1 MLAQEQLVEHEPE
14 IGVSCAGIH
23 QHRLRMPVEHV
34 AQRRLEQL
42 YQVVH
47 LFELAQAIR
56 VQLPVTADEM
66 QFLQQSARLP
76 GQQLAPHLFA
86 FRLTHRS
93 RHVPQDVV
101 EEGAMLFAVCAPGLE
116 PILASE
122 MRALGFPGRTLA
134 GGAETEGD
142 LREAM
147 RLNLW
152 LRTASRVLLRIG
164 EPFRATTF
172 AELVRKA
179 SAMPWERFLRKGANV
194 AFRVTCR
201 KSRLYHSGAVAER
214 LHTALESRTRFP
226 VPLAD
231 GSGEEVPADAQLFLA
246 RFEHDVCTVSVDS
259 SGALLHRRGWRGPQ
273 AKAPLRETLA
283 AALLLSAGVTGEEP
297 LCDPLCGSGTIAIE
311 AALIAMRRAPGI
323 ARAFAFQRW
332 PEFSARQWEHLTVSA
347 RKQERPLPARIEAS
361 DQEAGAVAATSENAS
376 RAGVEIAAIQR
387 RLADLPPD
395 PGGGLIGC
403 NAPYG
408 VRIAADQR
416 TLFDELAA
424 AAHRRPAWR
433 VAMVAASGRGASG
446 RRLTTLLRTR
456 SGGIPIE
463 MLVSA

>member
-1 MLAQEQLVEHEPE
+1 
-14 IGVSCAGIH
+14 
-23 QHRLRMPVEHV
+23 
-34 AQRRLEQL
+34 
-42 YQVVH
+42 
-47 LFELAQAIR
+47 
-56 VQLPVTADEM
+56 
-66 QFLQQSARLP
+66 
-76 GQQLAPHLFA
+76 
-86 FRLTHRS
+86 
-93 RHVPQDVV
+93 
-101 EEGAMLFAVCAPGLE
+101 MLFAVCAPGLE
-116 PILASE
+116 PVLASE

-179 SAMPWERFLRKGANV
+179 SAMPWERFLRKEAHV
-194 AFRVTCR
+194 AFRVTCH

-231 GSGEEVPADAQLFLA
+231 GSGEEVPADSQLFLA

-283 AALLLSAGVTGEEP
+283 AALLLGAGFTGEEP

-408 VRIAADQR
+408 VRIAADQHAVF
-416 TLFDELAA
+416 TELAEA
-424 AAHRRPAWR
+424 TRRRPAWR
-433 VAMVAASGRGASG
+433 VAIVAARARAASSL
-446 RRLTTLLRTR
+446 RLATLLRTK

>member
-1 MLAQEQLVEHEPE
+1 MLAQEELVEHGPE
-14 IGVSCAGIH
+14 IRISCAGIH
-23 QHRLRMPVEHV
+23 QHRLRMPLEHV

-42 YQVVH
+42 HQVVP
-47 LFELAQAIR
+47 LLELAQAVG
-56 VQLPVTADEM
+56 VQRSVAADQM
-66 QFLQQSARLP
+66 QLLEQPDRLP
-76 GQQLAPHLFA
+76 RQQLAPHLFA
-86 FRLTHRS
+86 FRLTHRP

-101 EEGAMLFAVCAPGLE
+101 EQGAMLFAVCAPGLE
-116 PILASE
+116 PVLASE
-122 MRALGFPGRTLA
+122 IRALGFPGRALA
-134 GGAETEGD
+134 GGVEAEGD

-152 LRTASRVLLRIG
+152 LRTGSRVLVRLG

-172 AELVRKA
+172 AELVRQA
-179 SAMPWERFLRKGANV
+179 SALPWERFLRKRGKV

-246 RFEHDVCTVSVDS
+246 RFEHDVCTVSGDS
-259 SGALLHRRGWRGPQ
+259 SGALLHRRGWRGPE
-273 AKAPLRETLA
+273 ARAPWREPLA
-283 AALLLSAGVTGEEP
+283 AALLLGAGFTGEEP

-347 RKQERPLPARIEAS
+347 RKQERPLAAGIEAS
-361 DQEAGAVAATSENAS
+361 DQDAGAVAATSENAS

-395 PGGGLIGC
+395 PGGGLIAC

-408 VRIAADQR
+408 VRIAPDQHAVF
-416 TLFDELAA
+416 TQLAQA
-424 AAHRRPAWR
+424 PRPRPPWR
-433 VAMVAASGRGASG
+433 VAIAAASA
-446 RRLTTLLRTR
+446 
-456 SGGIPIE
+456 
-463 MLVSA
+463 

>member
-1 MLAQEQLVEHEPE
+1 MLAQEELVEHGPE
-14 IGVSCAGIH
+14 IRISCAGIH
-23 QHRLRMPVEHV
+23 QHRLRMPFEHV

-42 YQVVH
+42 HQVVH
-47 LFELAQAIR
+47 LLELAQAVG
-56 VQLPVTADEM
+56 VQRSVAADQM
-66 QFLQQSARLP
+66 QLLEQPDRLSR
-76 GQQLAPHLFA
+76 QQLAPHLFTL
-86 FRLTHRS
+86 RLTHRP

-101 EEGAMLFAVCAPGLE
+101 EQGAMLFAVCAPGLE
-116 PILASE
+116 PVLASE
-122 MRALGFPGRTLA
+122 IRALGFPGRALA
-134 GGAETEGD
+134 GGVEAEGD

-152 LRTASRVLLRIG
+152 LRPGGRVFVRLG

-172 AELVRKA
+172 AELVRQA
-179 SAMPWERFLRKGANV
+179 SALPWERFLRKRGRV

-201 KSRLYHSGAVAER
+201 KSRLYHSDAVAER

-231 GSGEEVPADAQLFLA
+231 GSGAEVPAPAQLFLA

-259 SGALLHRRGWRGPQ
+259 SGALLHQRGWRGPQ

-283 AALLLSAGVTGEEP
+283 AALLLGAGFTGEEP

-323 ARAFAFQRW
+323 ARAFAFQCW

-395 PGGGLIGC
+395 PGGGLIAC

-408 VRIAADQR
+408 VRIPADPQSRLTAVPEAALR
-416 TLFDELAA
+416 TA
-424 AAHRRPAWR
+424 AWR
-433 VAMVAASGRGASG
+433 LA
-446 RRLTTLLRTR
+446 
-456 SGGIPIE
+456 IPR
-463 MLVSA
+463 AHCPTA